1 MSLINI
7 FRKPRNKKFRYS
19 PRYSKSNKTNLYGFD
34 SAYSKHR
41 ESNSVFDKSNAWDEA
56 RLRSRNRS
64 NALFSKTILVIVS
77 ILTLIFLYIIDFDL
91 RDTSHNLLFTYSYCW
106 TKFRDDQPPLVK

>member
-7 FRKPRNKKFRYS
+7 FRRPRNKKFRYS

-34 SAYSKHR
+34 SAYAKHR
-41 ESNSVFDKSNAWDEA
+41 ETNSVFDKSNAWSDA

-64 NALFSKTILVIVS
+64 NSLFSKTIVFIVLLLCLV
-77 ILTLIFLYIIDFDL
+77 FLYIIDFDL
-91 RDTSHNLLFTYSYCW
+91 SIF
-106 TKFRDDQPPLVK
+106 F

>member
-7 FRKPRNKKFRYS
+7 FKRPRNKKFRYS
-19 PRYSKSNKTNLYGFD
+19 PRYSKSNKSNIYGFD
-34 SAYSKHR
+34 SAYSKYR

-64 NALFSKTILVIVS
+64 NSLFSKTILFI
-77 ILTLIFLYIIDFDL
+77 IILLTLIFLYIIDFDL
-91 RDTSHNLLFTYSYCW
+91 SIFMI
-106 TKFRDDQPPLVK
+106 

>member
-7 FRKPRNKKFRYS
+7 FKRPRNKKFRYS
-19 PRYSKSNKTNLYGFD
+19 PRYSKSNKSNIYGFD

-64 NALFSKTILVIVS
+64 NSLFSKTILFI
-77 ILTLIFLYIIDFDL
+77 IIFFTLIFLYIIDFDL
-91 RDTSHNLLFTYSYCW
+91 SIFMI
-106 TKFRDDQPPLVK
+106 

>member
-7 FRKPRNKKFRYS
+7 FKRHRNKKFRSS
-19 PRYSKSNKTNLYGFD
+19 PRYSKSNKSNIYGFD

-64 NALFSKTILVIVS
+64 NSLFSKTILFI
-77 ILTLIFLYIIDFDL
+77 IILLTLIFLYIIDFDL
-91 RDTSHNLLFTYSYCW
+91 SIFMI
-106 TKFRDDQPPLVK
+106 

>member
-7 FRKPRNKKFRYS
+7 FKRPRNKKFRYS
-19 PRYSKSNKTNLYGFD
+19 PRYSKSNKPNIYGFD

-41 ESNSVFDKSNAWDEA
+41 ESNSVYDKSNAWDEA

-64 NALFSKTILVIVS
+64 NSLFSKTILFI
-77 ILTLIFLYIIDFDL
+77 IILLTLIFLYIIDFDL
-91 RDTSHNLLFTYSYCW
+91 SIFM
-106 TKFRDDQPPLVK
+106 K

>member
-7 FRKPRNKKFRYS
+7 FKRPQNKKFRYS
-19 PRYSKSNKTNLYGFD
+19 PRYSKSNKSNMYGFD

-41 ESNSVFDKSNAWDEA
+41 ESNSVFDKSNAWGEA

-64 NALFSKTILVIVS
+64 NSLFSKTILFI
-77 ILTLIFLYIIDFDL
+77 IILLTLIFLYIIDFDL
-91 RDTSHNLLFTYSYCW
+91 SIFM
-106 TKFRDDQPPLVK
+106 K

>member
-7 FRKPRNKKFRYS
+7 FKRPRNKKFRYS
-19 PRYSKSNKTNLYGFD
+19 PRYSKSNKSNIYGFD

-41 ESNSVFDKSNAWDEA
+41 ESKSVFDKSNAWDEA

-64 NALFSKTILVIVS
+64 NSLFSKTILFI
-77 ILTLIFLYIIDFDL
+77 IILLTLIFLYIIDFDL
-91 RDTSHNLLFTYSYCW
+91 SIFM
-106 TKFRDDQPPLVK
+106 K

>member
-7 FRKPRNKKFRYS
+7 FKRPQNKKFRYS
-19 PRYSKSNKTNLYGFD
+19 PRYSKSNKSNMYGFD

-41 ESNSVFDKSNAWDEA
+41 ESNSVFDKSNSWDEA

-64 NALFSKTILVIVS
+64 NSLFSKTILFI
-77 ILTLIFLYIIDFDL
+77 ILLLTLIFLYIIDFDL
-91 RDTSHNLLFTYSYCW
+91 SIFMI
-106 TKFRDDQPPLVK
+106 

>member
-7 FRKPRNKKFRYS
+7 FKRPRNKKFRYS
-19 PRYSKSNKTNLYGFD
+19 PRYSKSNKSNIYGFD

-41 ESNSVFDKSNAWDEA
+41 ESNSVFDKSNAWEEA

-64 NALFSKTILVIVS
+64 NSLFSKTILFI
-77 ILTLIFLYIIDFDL
+77 ILLLALIFLYIIDFDL
-91 RDTSHNLLFTYSYCW
+91 SIFI
-106 TKFRDDQPPLVK
+106 Q

>member
-1 MSLINI
+1 VSLINI
-7 FRKPRNKKFRYS
+7 FKRPRNKKFRYS
-19 PRYSKSNKTNLYGFD
+19 PRYSKSNKSNIYGFD

-64 NALFSKTILVIVS
+64 NSLFSKTILFI
-77 ILTLIFLYIIDFDL
+77 IILLTLIFLYIIDFDL
-91 RDTSHNLLFTYSYCW
+91 SIFM
-106 TKFRDDQPPLVK
+106 K

>member
-7 FRKPRNKKFRYS
+7 FRRPRNKKFRYS

-34 SAYSKHR
+34 SAYAKNR
-41 ESNSVFDKSNAWDEA
+41 ETNSVFDKSNAWSEA

-64 NALFSKTILVIVS
+64 NSLFSKTIVFIVLLLCLV
-77 ILTLIFLYIIDFDL
+77 FLYIIDFDL
-91 RDTSHNLLFTYSYCW
+91 SIF
-106 TKFRDDQPPLVK
+106 F

>member
-7 FRKPRNKKFRYS
+7 FKRPRNKKFRYS
-19 PRYSKSNKTNLYGFD
+19 PRYSKSNKSNIYGFD

-41 ESNSVFDKSNAWDEA
+41 ESNSVFDMSNAWDEA

-64 NALFSKTILVIVS
+64 NSLFSKTILFI
-77 ILTLIFLYIIDFDL
+77 IILLTLIFLYIIDFDL
-91 RDTSHNLLFTYSYCW
+91 SIFM
-106 TKFRDDQPPLVK
+106 K

>member
-7 FRKPRNKKFRYS
+7 FKRPRNKKFRYS
-19 PRYSKSNKTNLYGFD
+19 PRYSKSNKSNIYGFD

-41 ESNSVFDKSNAWDEA
+41 ESSSVFDKSNAWDEA

-64 NALFSKTILVIVS
+64 NSLFSKTILFI
-77 ILTLIFLYIIDFDL
+77 IILLTLIFLYIIDFDL
-91 RDTSHNLLFTYSYCW
+91 SIFM
-106 TKFRDDQPPLVK
+106 K

>member
-7 FRKPRNKKFRYS
+7 FRKQRNKKFTYS

-41 ESNSVFDKSNAWDEA
+41 ESNSIFDKSNVWNEA

-64 NALFSKTILVIVS
+64 NSLFSKTILFI
-77 ILTLIFLYIIDFDL
+77 IILLTLIFLYIIDFDL
-91 RDTSHNLLFTYSYCW
+91 SIFMI
-106 TKFRDDQPPLVK
+106 

>member
-7 FRKPRNKKFRYS
+7 FKRPRNKKFRYS
-19 PRYSKSNKTNLYGFD
+19 PRYSKSNKSNIYGFD

-41 ESNSVFDKSNAWDEA
+41 ESNSVFDKSNAWDDA

-64 NALFSKTILVIVS
+64 NSLFSKTILFII
-77 ILTLIFLYIIDFDL
+77 ILLALIFLNIIVFDL
-91 RDTSHNLLFTYSYCW
+91 SIFM
-106 TKFRDDQPPLVK
+106 K

>member
-7 FRKPRNKKFRYS
+7 FKRPRNKKFRYS
-19 PRYSKSNKTNLYGFD
+19 PRYSKSNKSNIYGFD
-34 SAYSKHR
+34 SAYSKYR

-64 NALFSKTILVIVS
+64 NSLFSKTILFI
-77 ILTLIFLYIIDFDL
+77 IILLTLIFLYIIDFDL
-91 RDTSHNLLFTYSYCW
+91 SIFM
-106 TKFRDDQPPLVK
+106 K